1 MLSVSEIEKSR
12 GVVESRPVCLDL
24 DPTDRYLPSFDG
36 PMTPMT
42 IGELEFIKIIS
53 VE

>member
-1 MLSVSEIEKSR
+1 MIERKSVRQS
-12 GVVESRPVCLDL
+12 
-24 DPTDRYLPSFDG
+24 DRYLPSFDG
-36 PMTPMT
+36 MTPMT